1 MGKVILL
8 TGAPGSG
15 KSTLRHALGAR
26 IPGLQ
31 HFDYGQLLLRRKHRE
46 GAEVSYEELRE
57 QSSAIISTSDVTSTD
72 DWVIS
77 EINRLRQDS
86 DVVIDSHAL
95 TREAYGFRAIAYSKT
110 QLDTLQLDAVIVLRA
125 DADTLIGR
133 VKLDPRGRREMTTEL
148 AREIQV
154 LQESLSLTYAV
165 VCACPLFVID
175 STHRRGCMQ
184 LASPQDLLS
193 KMCATR
199 DVPSHAKT
207 PPAHRPVFD
216 PLGALLFRASV
227 QKAETGGFF
236 RRARPESTGQSPR
249 SNRTAT
255 HDEMH
260 DFWPEI
266 RWTCTLPPFLCAPA
280 QPRVRNRM
288 LDAMPTAP

>member
-8 TGAPGSG
+8 TGAPGTG

-46 GAEVSYEELRE
+46 GTEVSYEELRE

-175 STHRRGCMQ
+175 STHATAQEVVDTAMQ
-184 LASPQDLLS
+184 LLDQ
-193 KMCATR
+193 
-199 DVPSHAKT
+199 VG
-207 PPAHRPVFD
+207 V
-216 PLGALLFRASV
+216 
-227 QKAETGGFF
+227 
-236 RRARPESTGQSPR
+236 AR
-249 SNRTAT
+249 
-255 HDEMH
+255 
-260 DFWPEI
+260 
-266 RWTCTLPPFLCAPA
+266 
-280 QPRVRNRM
+280 
-288 LDAMPTAP
+288 